1 MNGKYQYYLC
11 KTDSNYNSY
20 ACIMCTVTT
29 WRITLYKLQLL
40 IIKIKKNEWIS
51 SSKNFI
57 IFLYL
62 GNPPPAISTFEGS
75 VVGYKFGNN
84 CCRRLS
90 NLHHFL
96 GHSCRNNEE
105 VEDTLQQR
113 LRFKENSVQFFLKLD
128 GYGIVIWHNW
138 LIVGI

>member
-1 MNGKYQYYLC
+1 MNFF
-11 KTDSNYNSY
+11 
-20 ACIMCTVTT
+20 
-29 WRITLYKLQLL
+29 LQ
-40 IIKIKKNEWIS
+40 KFYHIS
-51 SSKNFI
+51 
-57 IFLYL
+57 IFRKP
-62 GNPPPAISTFEGS
+62 PPPAISTFEGS

-128 GYGIVIWHNW
+128 GYGIVI
-138 LIVGI
+138 